1 MGLTY
6 KDAGVDVEAGN
17 TLVDRI
23 KSVVSETHHEFMLG
37 GIGGFAGLAS
47 IPSRFQNPVLVFGTD
62 GVGTKLELATKYDRH
77 EQIGQDLVAMCV
89 NDVLVPGGEPF
100 VFLDYLATGKLDV
113 LVAERVIKGIA
124 NACDIAGCALGG
136 GETAEMP
143 GFYNGSQYDLAGFAI
158 GLVERAEILRPENIV
173 DGDVLIGLSSNGPHS
188 NGYSLI
194 RKLLLERAVHP
205 PDDVLEQILAPTAI
219 YAKPV
224 QACKSKIK
232 GMAHITGG
240 GFKDNL
246 PRSFP
251 DHLVAHLELDAWQSP
266 SCFAWIQDQGSIEQ
280 IEMYST
286 FNCGIGMVLICA
298 PTNAESVISDLN
310 EQGLSATR
318 IGSMNS
324 LDTDTRQGALT
335 VSHDGIKLT

>member
-6 KDAGVDVEAGN
+6 KAAGVDVEAGN

-23 KSVVSETHHEFMLG
+23 KSTVNETHHESMLS

-47 IPSRFQNPVLVFGTD
+47 IPSKYQDPILVFSTD
-62 GVGTKLELATKYDRH
+62 GVGTKLELASKYDRH

-113 LVAERVIKGIA
+113 PIAERVVKGIA

-158 GLVERAEILRPENIV
+158 GLVERAEILRPENISE
-173 DGDVLIGLSSNGPHS
+173 GDVLVGLGSHGPHS

-194 RKLLLERAVHP
+194 RELLERDLYP
-205 PDDVLEQILAPTAI
+205 PEDVLEQILAPTAI
-219 YAKPV
+219 YVKPV
-224 QACKSKIK
+224 QACMAKIK
-232 GMAHITGG
+232 GMAHLTGG

-251 DHLVAHLELDAWQSP
+251 EHLVAHLDINAWETP
-266 SCFAWIQDQGSIEQ
+266 ACFTWIQDQGCIEQ

-286 FNCGIGMVLICA
+286 FNCGVGMVLICA
-298 PTNAESVISDLN
+298 PTNAKSLISDLI
-310 EQGLSATR
+310 EQGLSATQ
-318 IGSMNS
+318 IGSMKN
-324 LDTDTRQGALT
+324 LNDDIPAGTLT
-335 VSHDGIKLT
+335 VSHKGIELA

>member
-23 KSVVSETHHEFMLG
+23 KSVVNETHHEYMLSS
-37 GIGGFAGLAS
+37 IGGFAGLAS
-47 IPSRFQNPVLVFGTD
+47 IPSKYEHPILVFGTD

-77 EQIGQDLVAMCV
+77 EHIGQDLVAMCV

-113 LVAERVIKGIA
+113 PVAERVIKGIA
-124 NACDIAGCALGG
+124 KACDIAGCALGG

-143 GFYNGSQYDLAGFAI
+143 GFYSGSQYDLAGFAI
-158 GLVERAEILRPENIV
+158 GLVERSEILRPEHIAE
-173 DGDVLIGLSSNGPHS
+173 GDVLIGLGSNGPHS
-188 NGYSLI
+188 TGYSLI
-194 RKLLLERAVHP
+194 RKLLERSQRL
-205 PDDVLEQILAPTAI
+205 PDDAMQQILAPTAI

-224 QACKSKIK
+224 QACISKIK

-251 DHLVAHLELDAWQSP
+251 KHLVAHLEINAWETP
-266 SCFAWIQDQGSIEQ
+266 ACFTWIQDQGSIEQ

-286 FNCGIGMVLICA
+286 FNCGIGMVLFCA
-298 PTNAESVISDLN
+298 PTNAESVISDLTT
-310 EQGLSATR
+310 QGLAATQ
-318 IGSMNS
+318 IGSMNN
-324 LDTDTRQGALT
+324 LDAGIPRGTLT
-335 VSHDGIKLT
+335 VSHEGIKLT

>member
-23 KSVVSETHHEFMLG
+23 KSAVNETHHESMLS

-47 IPSRFQNPVLVFGTD
+47 IPSKYQDPILVFGTD

-113 LVAERVIKGIA
+113 SVAERVIRGIA
-124 NACDIAGCALGG
+124 RACEIAGCALGG

-143 GFYNGSQYDLAGFAI
+143 GFYSGSQYDLAGFAI
-158 GLVERAEILRPENIV
+158 GLVERTELLRHENIAE
-173 DGDVLIGLSSNGPHS
+173 GDVLVGLGSNGPHS
-188 NGYSLI
+188 TGYSLI
-194 RKLLLERAVHP
+194 RKLLERGHNL
-205 PDDVLEQILAPTAI
+205 PDDVLQQILAPTAI

-224 QACKSKIK
+224 LACLSQIKS
-232 GMAHITGG
+232 MAHITGG

-251 DHLVAHLELDAWQSP
+251 DHLVAHLDINAWDTP
-266 SCFAWIQDQGSIEQ
+266 ACFRWIQDQGSIDQ

-286 FNCGIGMVLICA
+286 FNCGIGMVLICSPA
-298 PTNAESVISDLN
+298 EAESVIFQLN

-318 IGSMNS
+318 IGSMND
-324 LDTDTRQGALT
+324 LHADIPQGVL
-335 VSHDGIKLT
+335 VVGHDGIKLT

>member
-6 KDAGVDVEAGN
+6 KEAGVDVDAGN
-17 TLVDRI
+17 VLVERI
-23 KSVVSETHHEFMLG
+23 KSTVHGTHHKYMLD

-47 IPSRFQNPVLVFGTD
+47 IPQKFRQPVLVFGTD
-62 GVGTKLELATKYDRH
+62 GVGTKLELARRYDRH

-113 LVAERVIKGIA
+113 PMAERVVKGIA
-124 NACDIAGCALGG
+124 DACVVAGCALGG

-143 GFYNGSQYDLAGFAI
+143 GFYDGSKYDLAGFAI
-158 GLVERAEILRPENIV
+158 GLVERTEILRPERV
-173 DGDVLIGLSSNGPHS
+173 SEGDVLIGLPSNGPHS
-188 NGYSLI
+188 TGYSLI
-194 RKLLLERAVHP
+194 RKLLSEIQVI
-205 PDDVLEQILAPTAI
+205 PDDILQQILAPTAI

-224 QACKSKIK
+224 QACKPLIK

-246 PRSFP
+246 PRSFAKN
-251 DHLVAHLELDAWQSP
+251 LVAHLDVNAWEP
-266 SCFAWIQDQGSIEQ
+266 PECFAWIQNQGSVDQ

-286 FNCGIGMVLICA
+286 FNCGIGMVLICS
-298 PTNAESVISDLN
+298 PK
-310 EQGLSATR
+310 EQGSLLYNLEKMGVHAITIGIMKNLDATFST
-318 IGSMNS
+318 G
-324 LDTDTRQGALT
+324 TLT
-335 VSHDGIKLT
+335 VSHERIGLS

>member
-23 KSVVSETHHEFMLG
+23 KSAVNETHHEYMLS

-47 IPSRFQNPVLVFGTD
+47 VPSKYEHPILVFGTD

-77 EQIGQDLVAMCV
+77 EHIGQDLVAMCV

-113 LVAERVIKGIA
+113 PLAERVIKGIA
-124 NACDIAGCALGG
+124 SACDIAGCALGG

-158 GLVERAEILRPENIV
+158 GLVERAKILQPENIV
-173 DGDVLIGLSSNGPHS
+173 EGDVLVGLGSQGPHS

-194 RKLLLERAVHP
+194 RELLERNPNP

-224 QACKSKIK
+224 QACMAKIK

-251 DHLVAHLELDAWQSP
+251 ERFVAHLDINAWEAP
-266 SCFAWIQDQGSIEQ
+266 ECFAWIQDQGSIKQ

-298 PTNAESVISDLN
+298 STNAKSLISDLN
-310 EQGLSATR
+310 EQGLPATQ
-318 IGSMNS
+318 IGSMKNVNDDIS
-324 LDTDTRQGALT
+324 TGTLT
-335 VSHDGIKLT
+335 VSHTGIELT

>member
-23 KSVVSETHHEFMLG
+23 KSAVNETHHESMLS

-47 IPSRFQNPVLVFGTD
+47 IPSKYQDPILVFGTD

-113 LVAERVIKGIA
+113 PVAERVIKGIA
-124 NACDIAGCALGG
+124 NACSIAGCALGG

-143 GFYNGSQYDLAGFAI
+143 GFYSGSQYDLAGFAI
-158 GLVERAEILRPENIV
+158 GLVERSEILRPEHI
-173 DGDVLIGLSSNGPHS
+173 DEGDVLIGLSSNGPHS
-188 NGYSLI
+188 TGYSLI
-194 RKLLLERAVHP
+194 RKLLEHSHNL
-205 PDDVLEQILAPTAI
+205 PDDVLQQILAPTAI

-224 QACKSKIK
+224 QACMSKIK

-246 PRSFP
+246 PRSFSE
-251 DHLVAHLELDAWQSP
+251 HLVAHLDINAWETP
-266 SCFAWIQDQGSIEQ
+266 ACFTWIQEQGSIEQ

-286 FNCGIGMVLICA
+286 FNCGIGMVLFCA
-298 PTNAESVISDLN
+298 PTIAESLISDLN
-310 EQGLSATR
+310 EQGLAATQ
-318 IGSMNS
+318 IGSMNA
-324 LDTDTRQGALT
+324 LDADIPQGVLT
-335 VSHDGIKLT
+335 VSHDRIKLT